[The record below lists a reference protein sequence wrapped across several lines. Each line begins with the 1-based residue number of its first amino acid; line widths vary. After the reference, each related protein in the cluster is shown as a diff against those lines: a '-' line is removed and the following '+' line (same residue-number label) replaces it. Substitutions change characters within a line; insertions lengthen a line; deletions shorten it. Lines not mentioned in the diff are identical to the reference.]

1 MKSVM
6 RYSFDTQSPRPA
18 AHPVPPRQP
27 APLTC
32 AYAQTIRNPDR
43 ALPEPVKTLIVD
55 HHSSAFRAWRTHQ
68 GLSMRAI
75 QHRTGMFIATLL
87 ALDSGDV
94 ALCEWTVERLAKAL
108 NLDASQLLKAESLA
122 RLNRGE
128 AMSVGHA
135 LLGRP
140 ASR

>member
-1 MKSVM
+1 
-6 RYSFDTQSPRPA
+6 
-18 AHPVPPRQP
+18 
-27 APLTC
+27 
-32 AYAQTIRNPDR
+32 
-43 ALPEPVKTLIVD
+43 
-55 HHSSAFRAWRTHQ
+55 
-68 GLSMRAI
+68 MRAI